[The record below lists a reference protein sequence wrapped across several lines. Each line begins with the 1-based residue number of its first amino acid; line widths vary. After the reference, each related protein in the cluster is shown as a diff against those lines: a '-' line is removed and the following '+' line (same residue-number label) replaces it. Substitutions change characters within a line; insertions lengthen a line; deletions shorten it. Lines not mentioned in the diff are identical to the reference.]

1 MREKNGGKVES
12 IHMGRRMGAPIARS
26 RAKEGDKRV
35 DTLRFNVPTGGKVE
49 GGYRGT
55 RVKREVDL
63 SGKRKA

>member
-12 IHMGRRMGAPIARS
+12 IRMARS
-26 RAKEGDKRV
+26 RVKEGDKRV
-35 DTLRFNVPTGGKVE
+35 DILSVPTGGKVE